1 MGYVKEYLRRT
12 TTRYGETF
20 RGVEFEPLRVPV
32 KCGALEWKRI
42 LAYFRRRE
50 IDARRKG

>member
-12 TTRYGETF
+12 TTRYGETYK
-20 RGVEFEPLRVPV
+20 GIEFEPLRYPV
-32 KCGALEWKRI
+32 RCGLGELRRI
-42 LAYFRRRE
+42 AAYFRRRE

>member
-12 TTRYGETF
+12 TTKYGETF
-20 RGVEFEPLRVPV
+20 RGIEFEPLRVPV
-32 KCGALEWKRI
+32 KCGEFEWRRI
-42 LAYFRRRE
+42 VGYFRRRE